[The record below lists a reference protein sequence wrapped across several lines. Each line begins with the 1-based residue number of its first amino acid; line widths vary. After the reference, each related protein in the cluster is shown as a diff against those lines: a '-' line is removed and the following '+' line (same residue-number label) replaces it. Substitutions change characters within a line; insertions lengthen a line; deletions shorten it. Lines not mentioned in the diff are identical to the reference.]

1 MSNKKNED
9 HLITRRQMLGYCLAG
24 ATGLALW
31 RLRRY
36 SGFMP
41 AGSDESTPDGLKGNE
56 ADTENLTEQFTNE
69 LIKQGADLVGIGD
82 LTEFPENDRNK
93 LSAGI
98 CLAVKFPKDV
108 VSGIVDLPTREYY
121 DAYNTL
127 NSRLY
132 SLADFAIKILKEW
145 GYHATSRTSLPHKT
159 IATRSGIGWVG
170 KSNLLVTEKYGS
182 MIRLASVLTDAPLK
196 TAAPVNESKCGDC
209 MLCVDACPACAL
221 TGKLWDT
228 TVARDEILNTSKCSA
243 MAIERSISGFGIPIE
258 LCGKCFAV
266 CKYTRRYI
274 EEEKEG

>member
-36 SGFMP
+36 SNFIP
-41 AGSDESTPDGLKGNE
+41 TGSDKSTSDGSKGNE
-56 ADTENLTEQFTNE
+56 EDTESLTEQFTSE

-82 LTEFPENDRNK
+82 LTELPENDRNK
-93 LSAGI
+93 LPVGI
-98 CLAVKFPKDV
+98 CLAVKFPKDD

-121 DAYNTL
+121 DAYNAL

-132 SLADFAIKILKEW
+132 SLTDFAIKILKEW

-170 KSNLLVTEKYGS
+170 KSNLLVTERYGS

-209 MLCVDACPACAL
+209 MLCVDACPASAL

-266 CKYTRRYI
+266 CKYTKRYI
-274 EEEKEG
+274 EE

>member
-1 MSNKKNED
+1 MSNKKDDD

-36 SGFMP
+36 SSFIP
-41 AGSDESTPDGLKGNE
+41 TGSDKSTSDVSKGNE
-56 ADTENLTEQFTNE
+56 KNTENLTEQFTCE

-82 LTEFPENDRNK
+82 LTELSENDRNK
-93 LSAGI
+93 LPVGI
-98 CLAVKFPKDV
+98 CLAVKFPKDI

-127 NSRLY
+127 NSCLY
-132 SLADFAIKILKEW
+132 SLTDFAIKILKEW

-170 KSNLLVTEKYGS
+170 RSNLLVTERYGS

-209 MLCVDACPACAL
+209 
-221 TGKLWDT
+221 G
-228 TVARDEILNTSKCSA
+228 
-243 MAIERSISGFGIPIE
+243 
-258 LCGKCFAV
+258 
-266 CKYTRRYI
+266 
-274 EEEKEG
+274 

>member
-1 MSNKKNED
+1 MSNKKDDD

-24 ATGLALW
+24 AAGLALW

-36 SGFMP
+36 SSFMP
-41 AGSDESTPDGLKGNE
+41 IGSDKSASDGSKGNE
-56 ADTENLTEQFTNE
+56 ENTENLTEQFTNE

-82 LTEFPENDRNK
+82 LTELPENDRNK
-93 LSAGI
+93 LPVGI

-121 DAYNTL
+121 DAYNAL

-132 SLADFAIKILKEW
+132 SLTDFAIKILKEW

-170 KSNLLVTEKYGS
+170 KSNLLVTERYGS

-209 MLCVDACPACAL
+209 MLCVDACPASVL

-228 TVARDEILNTSKCSA
+228 TVTRDEILNTSKCSA

-266 CKYTRRYI
+266 CKYTKRYI
-274 EEEKEG
+274 EE